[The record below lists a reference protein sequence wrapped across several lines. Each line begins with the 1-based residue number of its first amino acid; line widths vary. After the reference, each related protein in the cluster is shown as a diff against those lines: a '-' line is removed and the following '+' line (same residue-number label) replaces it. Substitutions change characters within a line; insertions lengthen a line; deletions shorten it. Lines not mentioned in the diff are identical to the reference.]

1 MGVKLLEG
9 EALIW
14 QGRPSWRSMVT
25 FYLKWGGLALV
36 PLIAVAL
43 AVGIGD
49 ANWPLWVGIVI
60 TVALL
65 VIVLLIGWIRRI
77 ETLYSVTDQRIL
89 IRKGIL
95 ARREKSAHIDRVQ
108 NVTTTQSLVAR
119 ILRVGDVDFD
129 TAGTDDYEFKFAG
142 VDAPRNLRE
151 LIAKAYGDRIQELEG
166 EPR

>member
-1 MGVKLLEG
+1 MSIKLLEG
-9 EALIW
+9 EELIW

-65 VIVLLIGWIRRI
+65 VIVLLVGWIRRI

-95 ARREKSAHIDRVQ
+95 SRREKSAHIDRVQ